1 MNRLRD
7 YSGDGPVSER
17 GIEMLRETAA
27 TAATPDLKHRVWNS
41 LQQIPV
47 EAAGVSMPG
56 VKALVL
62 GVMIFSVAGTA
73 GAVITGRWIVPALDR
88 VDTNAYAPAAR
99 TEHRRPV
106 RRIATAPARDEA
118 IAPAPAPVVVKA
130 GPVKALRAPVAV
142 HNSAASTQERTQV
155 LDALVALRRDHD
167 PVRAGALLEH
177 YLGAHPHGA
186 LREEA
191 LVLATEAADARGDH
205 ALAQRLARSYQAEY
219 PDGRFQEF
227 ARSHTR
233 ADSTRAASTRAAST
247 IEQRSN

>member
-27 TAATPDLKHRVWNS
+27 TAATPDLRHRVWNS

-118 IAPAPAPVVVKA
+118 IAPVVVKA

-233 ADSTRAASTRAAST
+233 AASTRAAST